1 MHVEDLI
8 DHLAHF
14 SIFKNAYDTQ
24 VIHSFRDLGFSST
37 GLTEKQSILAI
48 KLIKKY
54 KNQIESVLGKHIQ
67 SFIDNPTFKY
77 KLRIPS
83 TVQTIK
89 IINDQLFDNK
99 VIEVRFPFD
108 EKILEKIRKQPVT
121 SMKRWDKGLGAWI
134 FELTEENIKFLVDL
148 FNDSNFV
155 YDDEFQNYVEQ
166 VNEVISNVEQY
177 APMLT
182 KDLKIKNSPKHL
194 PEITATDTVS
204 AIFQA
209 RKFGITLWD
218 DEVNQYIENN
228 LNPVIKNFVCNDID
242 QEFNLYTSDEDI
254 QCLEMIITKLGPTL
268 FIVPGGAELEKM
280 ELAYTLLRGMA
291 LPEKNI
297 SVLFRLSNENGKNFN
312 EFVKNHQLNNPIS
325 EKTSV
330 VVVSNKLPKTI
341 KKSGIKFNSIVNM
354 GYNSAHYTLREFI
367 KNHQN
372 SITLA
377 KPKVNRV

>member
-1 MHVEDLI
+1 MYIEELI
-8 DHLAHF
+8 THLAHF
-14 SIFKNAYDTQ
+14 SITKNSYDTQ
-24 VIHSFRDLGFSST
+24 VIHSFIDLGFSGT
-37 GLTEKQSILAI
+37 GFTEKQSALAI
-48 KLIKKY
+48 RLINKY
-54 KNQIESVLGKHIQ
+54 KTQIQSVLGKDIQ
-67 SFIDNPTFKY
+67 MFIDNPKFKY
-77 KLRIPS
+77 KIRITT
-83 TVQTIK
+83 TVRTIK
-89 IINDQLFDNK
+89 IINDRLFDNK

-108 EKILEKIRKQPVT
+108 EKILEKIRKPSKST
-121 SMKRWDKGLGAWI
+121 RRWDKEMSAWI

-148 FNDSNFV
+148 FNDSNFE

-182 KDLKIKNSPKHL
+182 RDLKIKNSPKHL

-218 DEVNQYIENN
+218 DEVNQYIETN
-228 LNPVIKNFVCNDID
+228 LNPVVKNFVCSDIT
-242 QEFNLYTSDEDI
+242 QEFNLYTSNEDI

-268 FIVPGGAELEKM
+268 FIVPGGSELEKM

-325 EKTSV
+325 EETSV
-330 VVVSNKLPKTI
+330 VIVSNKLPKTI
-341 KKSGIKFNSIVNM
+341 KKSGIKFNSVVNM

-377 KPKVNRV
+377 KPKVNLV